1 MVESGKLKGNM
12 LISCQNL
19 SFGYDGN
26 TVIRDLTF
34 TVEHGDY
41 LWVVGENGSGK
52 TTLIKGILRLLN
64 PVKGNIQFCDELKQ
78 GRIGYLSQE
87 MAIKKDFPAGVFEIV
102 VSGNIGSMGLRPYY
116 SVREKKLAEDAL
128 EQLGIAG
135 LKKRCFRELS
145 GGQQRRVL
153 LARALCAASAEP
165 ISAGAEH
172 KVVETSCRLLVLDE
186 PAASLDPLVTVEVY
200 ELLNTLVLKKGI
212 TIIMVSHDT
221 RAAER
226 YANRILHLEGGCGY
240 FGNTAEYLS
249 SGRGKIFF
257 GHHGPQPEHSA
268 EPRGRGSPPEENDD

>member
-1 MVESGKLKGNM
+1 M
-12 LISCQNL
+12 LINCQNL
-19 SFGYDGN
+19 SLGYDG
-26 TVIRDLTF
+26 TAVIRDLAF
-34 TVEHGDY
+34 NVEHGDY

-64 PVKGNIQFCDELKQ
+64 PIKGNIQFCDELNQ

-116 SVREKKLAEDAL
+116 SVKEKKLAEEAL
-128 EQLGIAG
+128 EQLGIAA
-135 LKKRCFRELS
+135 LKKHCFRELS

-153 LARALCAASAEP
+153 LARALCAARTEP
-165 ISAGAEH
+165 VSAGPEH
-172 KVVETSCRLLVLDE
+172 KTIETSCRLLVLDE
-186 PAASLDPLVTVEVY
+186 PAASLDPLVTSEVY

-221 RAAER
+221 RAAEQ

-240 FGNTAEYLS
+240 FGDIEEYMRT
-249 SGRGKIFF
+249 GRGKFYF
-257 GHHGPQPEHSA
+257 GRHGAGQEKSD
-268 EPRGRGSPPEENDD
+268 G